1 MNTIQKHLHLQNGPR
16 QNGKLFCGQMN
27 QNLKLFLET
36 TDILS
41 WGTKEKGASGLLYKI
56 QFKSLHL

>member
-41 WGTKEKGASGLLYKI
+41 WGTKEKGASGLL
-56 QFKSLHL
+56 